1 MMMLILSVFVFPK
14 SASHQACHSSCIIV
28 KYPLATLCFCRCV
41 ALATFPD
48 YQVSCCIANPK
59 PPNLDACC
67 SHMHACDEIC
77 QQDHGDLLR
86 SLRSIFVWV
95 AHWCSE
101 SSTPNSHGCSMQ
113 AADNMAEAM
122 IDLVNLSK
130 LAWKATQ
137 GSTESKTTKER
148 MEQARSLR
156 QPDGW
161 AAAIAS

>member
-1 MMMLILSVFVFPK
+1 
-14 SASHQACHSSCIIV
+14 
-28 KYPLATLCFCRCV
+28 
-41 ALATFPD
+41 
-48 YQVSCCIANPK
+48 
-59 PPNLDACC
+59 
-67 SHMHACDEIC
+67 
-77 QQDHGDLLR
+77 
-86 SLRSIFVWV
+86 
-95 AHWCSE
+95 
-101 SSTPNSHGCSMQ
+101 MQ

-122 IDLVNLSK
+122 IHLVNLSK

>member
-1 MMMLILSVFVFPK
+1 MFGLLIGALSRVPK
-14 SASHQACHSSCIIV
+14 S
-28 KYPLATLCFCRCV
+28 
-41 ALATFPD
+41 
-48 YQVSCCIANPK
+48 
-59 PPNLDACC
+59 
-67 SHMHACDEIC
+67 
-77 QQDHGDLLR
+77 HGR
-86 SLRSIFVWV
+86 
-95 AHWCSE
+95 
-101 SSTPNSHGCSMQ
+101 TMQ